1 MEKVTQE
8 NRAAL
13 DDSGPQFE
21 FLYLLEDLLLAL
33 QLLQLVELQRLPLL
47 LLLLQLLQKWKN
59 IGVSFPF

>member
-1 MEKVTQE
+1 MTQE
-8 NRAAL
+8 KREAF

-47 LLLLQLLQKWKN
+47 LLLLQLLQNGKK
-59 IGVSFPF
+59 IERVSPFVNS